1 MTKHL
6 DIDTKAMRAK
16 ILDLAIRG
24 KLTDQRQE
32 DGNARDLL
40 KEIQAEK
47 ERLIKEKKIKKEK
60 PLSEITEEEKPFDI
74 PENWE
79 WVRLGDICS
88 KVVDGDHNP
97 PKGSNRPT
105 PYIMV
110 SSQNINNDRLVNL
123 CRVRYLSKEVFE
135 KENLRTLASEG
146 DIFFTSVGSLGRSCI
161 YDGSLNIC
169 FQRSVSVITA
179 QIYNWYL
186 KRCLDSPYF
195 QNMIY
200 AEAKGTA
207 QKGFYL
213 KQLSNSLIP
222 LPPLNEQHR
231 IADKVSTFFAQL
243 DAIDKAYEEYREL
256 QQAMKAKLLD
266 LAIQGKL
273 TDQREEDG
281 NAQDLLKEIQ
291 AEKEKLIKEK
301 KIKKE
306 KPLLEIEADE
316 IPFAIPN
323 NWKWVRFGDIANYR
337 KGPFGSSLTKA
348 MFVPKSNNT
357 VKVYEQKNAIQKDA
371 SLGNYYISYDY
382 YKQSM
387 QSFTVSPGD
396 IIVSCA
402 GTIGEAYILPSD
414 IEVGII
420 NQALMRV
427 RNYQGIKKDYF
438 LICFSYAITHGAHK
452 GQGTA
457 IKNIPP
463 FSILKKMMFP
473 LPPLAEQKRIVAKLD
488 ELLPHLNPGKEP

>member
-40 KEIQAEK
+40 KEIQEEK

-60 PLSEITEEEKPFDI
+60 PLPEITEEEKPFEI

-256 QQAMKAKLLD
+256 QQAMKAKLLE

-273 TDQREEDG
+273 TDQRDEDG
-281 NAQDLLKEIQ
+281 DARDLFQDIQ
-291 AEKEKLIKEK
+291 EEKQRLIAEN

-306 KPLLEIEADE
+306 KPLPEIEADE
-316 IPFAIPN
+316 IPFEIPT
-323 NWKWVRFGDIANYR
+323 NWMWVRLGDLGAPIQYPFAD
-337 KGPFGSSLTKA
+337 GPFGSNLKKEHYTTNRE
-348 MFVPKSNNT
+348 VRIIQLSNIGENGWRDEN
-357 VKVYEQKNAIQKDA
+357 VKYTTFEHLKLISRSEVY
-371 SLGNYYISYDY
+371 
-382 YKQSM
+382 
-387 QSFTVSPGD
+387 PGD
-396 IIVSCA
+396 IVIAKMMPAGRAIIVPDKDPKYVLSSDA
-402 GTIGEAYILPSD
+402 VKFVPNKHLYLPFV
-414 IEVGII
+414 IHCI
-420 NQALMRV
+420 NSPVFQNQVTANV
-427 RNYQGIKKDYF
+427 
-438 LICFSYAITHGAHK
+438 
-452 GQGTA
+452 QGTTRKRTSLSKL
-457 IKNIPP
+457 KNCLLPI
-463 FSILKKMMFP
+463 
-473 LPPLAEQKRIVAKLD
+473 PPLAEQKRIVAKLD
-488 ELLPHLNPGKEP
+488 ELLPLL

>member
-1 MTKHL
+1 MTKHI

-60 PLSEITEEEKPFDI
+60 PLPEITEEEKPFDI
-74 PENWE
+74 PDSWE

-266 LAIQGKL
+266 LAIQ
-273 TDQREEDG
+273 EEDG

-357 VKVYEQKNAIQKDA
+357 VKVYEQKNAIQKDVV
-371 SLGNYYISYDY
+371 LC
-382 YKQSM
+382 Q
-387 QSFTVSPGD
+387 V
-396 IIVSCA
+396 
-402 GTIGEAYILPSD
+402 
-414 IEVGII
+414 
-420 NQALMRV
+420 
-427 RNYQGIKKDYF
+427 
-438 LICFSYAITHGAHK
+438 
-452 GQGTA
+452 
-457 IKNIPP
+457 
-463 FSILKKMMFP
+463 
-473 LPPLAEQKRIVAKLD
+473 
-488 ELLPHLNPGKEP
+488 